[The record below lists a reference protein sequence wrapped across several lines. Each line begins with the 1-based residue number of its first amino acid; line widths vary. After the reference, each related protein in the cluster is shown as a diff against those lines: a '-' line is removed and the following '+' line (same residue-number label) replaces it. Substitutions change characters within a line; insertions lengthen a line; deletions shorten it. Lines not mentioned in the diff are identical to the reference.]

1 MSHVIL
7 WSIRNRFLVL
17 IAAVLLTGWGIVALK
32 STPLDA
38 IPDLS
43 DVQVIIKTGFP
54 GQSPRVVEEQVTYP
68 ITTTMLSVPGAKAV
82 RGYSFFGDSY
92 VYVIFEDGTDL
103 YWARSRVLE
112 YLNQAA
118 SDLPDGVQPR
128 LGPDA
133 TGVGW
138 VYSYALVDRTGGH
151 DLAQLTSLQ
160 DWFLKFELQT
170 VPGVSEVATV
180 GGMVRQYQIVA
191 DPEKLRGYG
200 IPLERLITAVQN
212 ANREVGGSVLE
223 LAEAEYMVRTR
234 GYLTSIE
241 DIELI
246 PVHTTPDGTPVLL
259 RDVARVQIGPEMRR
273 GIADLDGEG
282 EITGG
287 IIVMRSGENALA
299 TIDAVKQ
306 RIDEL
311 RPSLPDGV
319 EIVET
324 YDRSQ
329 LILDSVDNLKTKLV
343 EEFIVVALVCVAF
356 LFHIRSSLVV
366 IITLPL
372 GILIA
377 FIVMQAQGINA
388 NIMSLGG
395 IAIAIGAMVDAAIV
409 MIENAHKHLER
420 WEAEHGERP
429 RGEAH
434 WRVIGDAAVEVG
446 PALFFSLLII
456 TLSFLPVFTLQAQE
470 GRLFRPLAFTKT
482 YAMAA
487 AAGLAVTLVPVL
499 MGYLVRGRIPA
510 EHRNPLNRFLIWLYR
525 PFLRAVLRLPRTTI
539 VVSIL
544 VMASMLIPLA
554 GVSGL
559 LAPLKWPFQ
568 AAGAVSSLVAQPG
581 AGAGTGDTAQAGGQG
596 GGAIKVIEGWQAGLA
611 DAWRE
616 TFRGVPVLEHW
627 HRGLGSEFMPDL
639 YEGDLMYM
647 PTTLPGLSIGKAQ
660 ELLQQTDRLIA
671 SLPEVARV
679 FGKIGRADT
688 ATDPAPLTMIE
699 TVIQLKPESEWRPG
713 MTVDKLIDELD
724 ATVDLPGVTNAWV
737 MPIKTRID
745 MLATGIKTPVGV
757 KIAGPD
763 LDVIERIGE
772 DVERA
777 VQQVAGTTSAFSER
791 VAGGRYVEIRP
802 DRLAA
807 ARVGLNV
814 SDINSLVAA
823 AIGGIN
829 VSRTVEGLERY
840 PINVRFPREQRD
852 DVQKLR
858 ELPIVTPT
866 GAQVPL
872 AQVAEVEI
880 VDGAPMLKSENAR
893 LNGWTF
899 VDIRDRDL
907 GSWIAEARQVVREEV
922 DLPPGYSLTWS
933 GQYEY
938 MARAQERLNQVVP
951 LTLAIIFVLLYMTFR
966 STTEALMVML
976 SLPFS
981 LVGGFWLVYLLGY
994 NLSIAVAVGFIALAG
1009 VAAEFGVVMLVYLD
1023 NALKQW
1029 SREGRLATRD
1039 DLKAAIEEGAVL
1051 RIRPKAMT
1059 VATIFAGLLPIMLLG
1074 GVGSEVMQP
1083 IAAPMVGGMI
1093 TAPLLSLFV
1102 LPAIYLLWRQRAL
1115 RHGESPAPLPADTAE
1130 PAPGSSPASSP
1141 TAPGTPSPASG

>member
-1 MSHVIL
+1 MSSLIL
-7 WSIRNRFLVL
+7 WSIKNRFLVL
-17 IAAVLLTGWGIVALK
+17 VATAALFFWGIV
-32 STPLDA
+32 SVQQTPLDA

-43 DVQVIIKTGFP
+43 DVQVIVKTSFA

-68 ITTTMLSVPGAKAV
+68 ITTSMLSVPGAKAV

-92 VYVIFEDGTDL
+92 VYVIFDDDTDL
-103 YWARSRVLE
+103 YWARARVLE

-118 SDLPDGVQPR
+118 SELPDGVQPQI
-128 LGPDA
+128 GPDA

-138 VYSYALVDRTGGH
+138 VFSYALVDRTGQH

-160 DWFLKFELQT
+160 NWFLKFELSS
-170 VPGVSEVATV
+170 VAGVSEIATV
-180 GGMVRQYQIVA
+180 GGMVRQYQIVV
-191 DPEKLRGYG
+191 DPEKLRAYG
-200 IPLERLITAVQN
+200 IPLARVSEAVRN

-246 PVHTTPDGTPVLL
+246 PLQVTPAGTPILL

-273 GIADLDGEG
+273 VVADLNGEG

-287 IIVMRSGENALA
+287 IVVMRSGENALA
-299 TIDAVKQ
+299 TIAAVKQ

-311 RPSLPDGV
+311 RAGLPDGV

-324 YDRSQ
+324 YDRSE
-329 LILDSVDNLKTKLV
+329 LILSAVDNLRTKLI
-343 EEFIVVALVCVAF
+343 EEFIVVALVCFAF
-356 LFHIRSSLVV
+356 LFHLRSALVAV
-366 IITLPL
+366 VSLPL
-372 GILIA
+372 GVLMA
-377 FIVMQAQGINA
+377 FIIMHAQGINA

-395 IAIAIGAMVDAAIV
+395 IAIAVGAMVDAAIV

-420 WEAEHGERP
+420 FAARHGHRP
-429 RGEAH
+429 TGDAH
-434 WRVIGDAAVEVG
+434 WQVIGQAAAEVG

-470 GRLFRPLAFTKT
+470 GRLFAPLAYTKT

-499 MGYLVRGRIPA
+499 MGYLIRGRIPN
-510 EHRNPLNRFLIWLYR
+510 ETKNPLNRFLIWLYR
-525 PFLRAVLRLPRTTI
+525 PLLRAVLRLPRTTI
-539 VVSIL
+539 VLSVLL
-544 VMASMLIPLA
+544 VLSLLIPLA
-554 GVSGL
+554 GIGGL

-568 AAGAVSSLVAQPG
+568 AADAVTSVLTWGEERAPAENAPEHQVQPG
-581 AGAGTGDTAQAGGQG
+581 PSDPIQT
-596 GGAIKVIEGWQAGLA
+596 IEAWQRGLA
-611 DAWRE
+611 DAWRKGLS
-616 TFRGVPVLEHW
+616 GVPVLQDW
-627 HRGLGSEFMPDL
+627 HQGLGSEFMPDL

-647 PTTLPGLSIGKAQ
+647 PTTLPGLSIGKGQA
-660 ELLQQTDRLIA
+660 LLQQTDRLIKT
-671 SLPEVARV
+671 LPEVERV

-699 TVIQLKPESEWRPG
+699 TVIQLKPEDQWRPG
-713 MTVDKLIDELD
+713 MTIDALINELD

-763 LDVIERIGE
+763 LKEIERIGQA
-772 DVERA
+772 VERA
-777 VQQVAGTTSAFSER
+777 LMQVQGTASAFSER

-814 SDINSLVAA
+814 SDINQVVAA

-829 VSRTVEGLERY
+829 VTQTVEGLERY
-840 PINVRFPREQRD
+840 PVNIRFPREQRD
-852 DVQKLR
+852 DLQKLR
-858 ELPIVTPT
+858 ELPIVTAT

-872 AQVAEVEI
+872 AQIAEVAI
-880 VDGAPMLKSENAR
+880 TDGAPMLKSENAR

-899 VDIRDRDL
+899 VDIRGRDL
-907 GSWIAEARQVVREEV
+907 GSWIDEAQQIVREQVE
-922 DLPPGYSLTWS
+922 LPAGYSIAWS

-938 MARAQERLNQVVP
+938 MQRANERLTRVVP
-951 LTLAIIFVLLYMTFR
+951 ITLGIIFLLLYLTFR
-966 STTEALMVML
+966 HAGEALLVML
-976 SLPFS
+976 SLPFA
-981 LVGGFWLVYLLGY
+981 LVGGFWLIFLLDY
-994 NLSIAVAVGFIALAG
+994 NLSVAVAVGFIALAG

-1023 NALKQW
+1023 GALDQW
-1029 SREGRLATRD
+1029 RKEGRLSGIA

-1074 GVGSEVMQP
+1074 GVGSEVMRR

-1102 LPAIYLLWRQRAL
+1102 IPAVYLLWRQRAL
-1115 RHGESPAPLPADTAE
+1115 TPKPE
-1130 PAPGSSPASSP
+1130 PNW
-1141 TAPGTPSPASG
+1141 

>member
-1 MSHVIL
+1 MSAVIL
-7 WSIRNRFLVL
+7 WSIKNRFLVL
-17 IAAVLLTGWGIVALK
+17 IAAVLLTGWGIVAVK
-32 STPLDA
+32 QTPLDA

-43 DVQVIIKTGFP
+43 DVQVIVKTSFP

-92 VYVIFEDGTDL
+92 VYVIFDDGTDL

-118 SDLPDGVQPR
+118 AQLPDGVQPR
-128 LGPDA
+128 IGPDA

-138 VYSYALVDRTGGH
+138 VYSYALVDRTGRH

-160 DWFLKFELQT
+160 NWFLKFELSS

-180 GGMVRQYQIVA
+180 GGMVRQYQIVV
-191 DPEKLRGYG
+191 DPEKLRAYG
-200 IPLERLITAVQN
+200 IPLARVSEAVRN

-246 PVHTTPDGTPVLL
+246 PLQVTPTGTPVLL
-259 RDVARVQIGPEMRR
+259 RDLARVQIGPEMRR
-273 GIADLDGEG
+273 VVADLDGEG

-287 IIVMRSGENALA
+287 IVVMRYGENALA
-299 TIDAVKQ
+299 TIAAVKR

-311 RPSLPDGV
+311 RASLPDGV

-324 YDRSQ
+324 YDRSE
-329 LILDSVDNLKTKLV
+329 LILSAVDNLRTKLI
-343 EEFIVVALVCVAF
+343 EEFIVVALVCFLF
-356 LFHIRSSLVV
+356 LFHMRSALVAV
-366 IITLPL
+366 VSLPL
-372 GILIA
+372 GVLAA
-377 FIVMQAQGINA
+377 FIVMHWQGINA

-420 WEAEHGERP
+420 FEAQHGHRP
-429 RGEAH
+429 VGDAH
-434 WRVIGDAAVEVG
+434 WTVIGQAAAEVG

-470 GRLFRPLAFTKT
+470 GRLFAPLAYTKT

-499 MGYLVRGRIPA
+499 MGYLVRGRIPS
-510 EHRNPLNRFLIWLYR
+510 ETNNPLSRLLIWLYR
-525 PFLRAVLRLPRTTI
+525 PLLHAVLRLPRTTI
-539 VVSIL
+539 VVSLLL
-544 VMASMLIPLA
+544 VLSLLIPLA
-554 GVSGL
+554 GIGGL

-568 AAGAVSSLVAQPG
+568 AADAVTTLVGWGEERTPAENASGQPAQPG
-581 AGAGTGDTAQAGGQG
+581 PR
-596 GGAIKVIEGWQAGLA
+596 GAIETIETWQQDLA
-611 DAWRE
+611 DAWRDGL
-616 TFRGVPVLEHW
+616 RGVPVLQDW
-627 HRGLGSEFMPDL
+627 YKGLGSEFMPDL

-647 PTTLPGLSIGKAQ
+647 PTTLPGISIGKAQ
-660 ELLQQTDRLIA
+660 ELLQQTDRLIKT
-671 SLPEVARV
+671 LPEVERV
-679 FGKIGRADT
+679 FGKVGRADT

-699 TVIQLKPESEWRPG
+699 TVIQLKPEDQWRPG
-713 MTVDKLIDELD
+713 MTIDGLIDELD

-763 LDVIERIGE
+763 LEEIERIGQA
-772 DVERA
+772 VERA
-777 VQQVAGTTSAFSER
+777 VTQVEGTASAFSER

-814 SDINSLVAA
+814 SDINQVVAA

-829 VSRTVEGLERY
+829 VTRTVEGLERY
-840 PINVRFPREQRD
+840 PVNIRFPRELRD
-852 DVQKLR
+852 DLQKLR

-872 AQVAEVEI
+872 AQVAEVLI
-880 VDGAPMLKSENAR
+880 TDGAPMLKSENAR

-899 VDIRDRDL
+899 VDIRGRDL
-907 GSWIAEARQVVREEV
+907 GSWIAEARQVVRDQV
-922 DLPPGYSLTWS
+922 ALPPGYSIAWS

-938 MARAQERLNQVVP
+938 MQRANERLTQVVP
-951 LTLAIIFVLLYMTFR
+951 VTLAIIFLLLYLTFR
-966 STTEALMVML
+966 HAGEALMVML
-976 SLPFS
+976 SLPFA
-981 LVGGFWLVYLLGY
+981 LVGGFWLIYLLGY
-994 NLSIAVAVGFIALAG
+994 NLSVAVAVGFIALAG

-1023 NALKQW
+1023 NALAERSK
-1029 SREGRLATRD
+1029 EGRLNGIA

-1074 GVGSEVMQP
+1074 GVGSEVMRR

-1102 LPAIYLLWRQRAL
+1102 IPAVYLLWRQR
-1115 RHGESPAPLPADTAE
+1115 PA
-1130 PAPGSSPASSP
+1130 
-1141 TAPGTPSPASG
+1141 TPS